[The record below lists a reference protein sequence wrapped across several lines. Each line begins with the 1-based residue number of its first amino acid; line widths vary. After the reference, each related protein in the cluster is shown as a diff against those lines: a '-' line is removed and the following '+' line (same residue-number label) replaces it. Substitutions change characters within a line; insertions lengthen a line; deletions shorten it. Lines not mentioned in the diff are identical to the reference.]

1 MMAGKGEWL
10 QKSKKGNT
18 PVKFAVADRLLKV
31 RFPTVKVKNP
41 SPKKWLSDAFSSDE
55 DMIDALSAIPT
66 QSIESTTE
74 NISAYDAYDPSKF
87 NPDDFTMTSTPVD
100 TSL

>member
-1 MMAGKGEWL
+1 MVLDKA
-10 QKSKKGNT
+10 
-18 PVKFAVADRLLKV
+18 
-31 RFPTVKVKNP
+31 
-41 SPKKWLSDAFSSDE
+41 DE

-100 TSL
+100 GSL

>member
-1 MMAGKGEWL
+1 MYSYFDNLTDSMVLDKA
-10 QKSKKGNT
+10 
-18 PVKFAVADRLLKV
+18 
-31 RFPTVKVKNP
+31 
-41 SPKKWLSDAFSSDE
+41 DE

-100 TSL
+100 GSL